1 MTLNKASLFVLALPV
16 LIAGCPGD
24 DTGGS
29 GDEPTSSTT
38 SPDPSSTTN
47 PDPTDPDPTDPD
59 PSSSTTE
66 DPTDPDSSSSTTDDP
81 PGDNA
86 QVRVLHLGVRAPG
99 VDLFA
104 NGMGPII
111 QDLQFREGTPYTP
124 VPEGTYTFDISV
136 TGTPVEDAVLSADL
150 TLDANTSYTAVAI
163 GDLEMTDGAPGLDVI
178 ALVDDAADIDAA
190 NIRVTAIHA
199 APAVGQV
206 DIWEVTAEPLP
217 LFENVDYGTFATLG
231 MDVPAGPLMIGI
243 DVDDDA
249 TPDLTFDVDATGLGG
264 SQVNVFAN
272 NDENGDVAL
281 IIQLPTGDLLQV
293 DPS

>member
-1 MTLNKASLFVLALPV
+1 MNMTKASLFVLAFPV
-16 LIAGCPGD
+16 MLAGCPGD

-47 PDPTDPDPTDPD
+47 PDPTDPTPD
-59 PSSSTTE
+59 PGSSTTT
-66 DPTDPDSSSSTTDDP
+66 DPDPDSSSSTTDDP

-86 QVRVLHLGVRAPG
+86 QVRVVHLGVRAPG
-99 VDLFA
+99 VDIFA
-104 NGMGPII
+104 NGMGPLIP
-111 QDLQFREGTPYTP
+111 DLQFREGTPYAP

-136 TGTPVEDAVLSADL
+136 TGTPVEDAVLSAEL

-163 GDLEMTDGAPGLDVI
+163 GDLEMTDGAPGLEVI

-206 DIWEVTAEPLP
+206 DIWEVSDPANPVP
-217 LFENVDYGTFATLG
+217 LFEDVDYGVFATLPT
-231 MDVPAGPLMIGI
+231 DVPAGMLTVGI

-249 TPDLTFDVDATGLGG
+249 TPDLTFEVDASAIGG

-281 IIQLPTGDLLQV
+281 IIQLPDGTLLQV